1 MPTFVHGK
9 STDFELD
16 DTGGTSRSLST
27 VLTSV
32 DFPEVIETAET
43 TAFGA
48 TSKSYIVGL
57 RDATISVSGLW
68 DATVDGYII
77 GMWWHVI
84 GQTCF
89 DPDTGERAFDD
100 GDDEWLFDK
109 NARVVN
115 DLANACMAA
124 SGLTEEAA
132 GEAGKDSSDSPTDED
147 DETLN
152 DDSISD

>member
-68 DATVDGYII
+68 DATIDGYII
-77 GMWWHVI
+77 GTEPARRSFIFGPAGSTSSNVKY
-84 GQTCF
+84 
-89 DPDTGERAFDD
+89 TGECILTNYAVSAPVSD
-100 GDDEWLFDK
+100 
-109 NARVVN
+109 VVTFSL
-115 DLANACMAA
+115 DLQVTGNVTR
-124 SGLTEEAA
+124 GTY
-132 GEAGKDSSDSPTDED
+132 
-147 DETLN
+147 
-152 DDSISD
+152 

>member
-16 DTGGTSRSLST
+16 DTGGTSRSLSN

-77 GMWWHVI
+77 GTEPATRTFIFGPAGSTGGNVKY
-84 GQTCF
+84 
-89 DPDTGERAFDD
+89 TGEAILTNYSVSSPV
-100 GDDEWLFDK
+100 GD
-109 NARVVN
+109 VVTFSL
-115 DLANACMAA
+115 DLQCT
-124 SGLTEEAA
+124 GGVTR
-132 GEAGKDSSDSPTDED
+132 T
-147 DETLN
+147 TY
-152 DDSISD
+152 

>member
-16 DTGGTSRSLST
+16 DTGGTSRSLSN

-32 DFPEVIETAET
+32 DFPETIDTAET

-77 GMWWHVI
+77 GTEPATRSFIFGPAGSTSSNVKY
-84 GQTCF
+84 
-89 DPDTGERAFDD
+89 TGECILTSYSVSNPV
-100 GDDEWLFDK
+100 GD
-109 NARVVN
+109 VVTFSL
-115 DLANACMAA
+115 DLQVTGNVTR
-124 SGLTEEAA
+124 GTY
-132 GEAGKDSSDSPTDED
+132 
-147 DETLN
+147 
-152 DDSISD
+152 

>member
-16 DTGGTSRSLST
+16 DTGGTSRSLSN

-32 DFPEVIETAET
+32 DFPEIIETAET
-43 TAFGA
+43 TAFGS

-77 GMWWHVI
+77 GTEPATRTFIFGPAGSTSSNVKY
-84 GQTCF
+84 
-89 DPDTGERAFDD
+89 TGECILTNYSVSSPV
-100 GDDEWLFDK
+100 GD
-109 NARVVN
+109 VVTFSL
-115 DLANACMAA
+115 DLQCT
-124 SGLTEEAA
+124 GGVTR
-132 GEAGKDSSDSPTDED
+132 T
-147 DETLN
+147 TY
-152 DDSISD
+152 